1 MLLQTHQKT
10 QDNKVAFSK
19 RKKIKDLDKLSASKK
34 QQAKE
39 LEELVESYL
48 NVDEATRPTN
58 QKGSGL
64 YGTSQIK
71 RELKYSASPNEKVI
85 EHDGAYITFG
95 GDKVT
100 GIASTSTG
108 TDAARID
115 LVVGRMSP
123 ATPPDGSFVDNSFQS
138 DAARIYI
145 SQLTDIDANFGI
157 DPGKTGYMKARSG
170 IGIKADGV
178 RVIGREGIKLV
189 TGRMQG
195 TNEKNSVDGKLLPA
209 PMIELI
215 AGNNTE
221 VRKVPLSGLSGES
234 ETYDPLQGVAMG
246 HNVVK
251 ALQDMVEMQQDL
263 IGVMRKVKN
272 SQRLYNLAINIACA
286 VPAAIGGPIAAGAY
300 ALFVAS
306 DIKTSM
312 QLWQSS
318 IDTSLF
324 EINYLTSFGY
334 RYIESRN
341 VKTT

>member
-1 MLLQTHQKT
+1 MPISKKKKT
-10 QDNKVAFSK
+10 
-19 RKKIKDLDKLSASKK
+19 KDLEKMSASKR
-34 QQAKE
+34 AE
-39 LEELVESYL
+39 AERLEKLVEEYL
-48 NVDEATRPTN
+48 SSDSSAKVTN

-64 YGTSQIK
+64 FGTAQLK
-71 RELKYSASPNEKVI
+71 RELKYSKNPDEKVI
-85 EHDGAYITFG
+85 EHGDSYITLG

-100 GIASTSTG
+100 GIGSTSTA
-108 TDAARID
+108 TEAAKID

-123 ATPPDGSFVDNSFQS
+123 SKPSDGSYVDNSFQA

-145 SQLTDIDANFGI
+145 SQLTDIDLNFGI
-157 DPGKTGYMKARSG
+157 DPGKTGYMKDRSG

-178 RVIGREGIKLV
+178 RIVGREGIKLV

-195 TNEKNSVDGKLLPA
+195 TNEKNSVGGKMLPA

-215 AGNNTE
+215 AGNNSE
-221 VRKVPLSGLSGES
+221 VRNIPLSGLSGEKES
-234 ETYDPLQGVAMG
+234 FDPLQGVAMG

-263 IGVMRKVKN
+263 IGIVRKVKN
-272 SQRLYNLAINIACA
+272 NQKLLNVAINIAMA
-286 VPAAIGGPIAAGAY
+286 LPPFIGGPLLGAAY
-300 ALFVAS
+300 SLFVAS
-306 DIKTSM
+306 DVKTSM

-324 EINYLTSFGY
+324 EVNYLTSMGY

>member
-1 MLLQTHQKT
+1 MSI
-10 QDNKVAFSK
+10 SK
-19 RKKIKDLDKLSASKK
+19 RKKVKDLEKLSATKK
-34 QQAKE
+34 AKAKE
-39 LEELVESYL
+39 LQDLVDKYLTSDQES
-48 NVDEATRPTN
+48 RPLN

-71 RELKYSASPNEKVI
+71 RELTYSKSPNEKVI
-85 EHDGAYITFG
+85 EHDGSFITLG

-100 GIASTSTG
+100 GIGSTSTS

-123 ATPPDGSFVDNSFQS
+123 SVPPDGSFVDNNFQA

-145 SQLTDIDANFGI
+145 SQLTDIDASFGI

-178 RVIGREGIKLV
+178 RIIGREGIKLV

-195 TNEKNSVDGKLLPA
+195 TNEKNSVGGKMLPA

-221 VRKVPLSGLSGES
+221 ARKVPLSGLSGES
-234 ETYDPLQGVAMG
+234 EIYDPLQGVAMG

-251 ALQDMVEMQQDL
+251 AFEDMVGMQQDL
-263 IGVMRKVKN
+263 IGIVRKVKN
-272 SQRLYNLAINIACA
+272 QQRLYNLAINIACSLPA
-286 VPAAIGGPIAAGAY
+286 VIGMPIAAGAY
-300 ALFVAS
+300 ALFVAG
-306 DIKTSM
+306 DIKTSQ

-324 EINYLTSFGY
+324 EVNYLTSFGY

>member
-1 MLLQTHQKT
+1 MPI
-10 QDNKVAFSK
+10 SK
-19 RKKIKDLDKLSASKK
+19 RKKVKDLEKLSATKK
-34 QQAKE
+34 AKAKE
-39 LEELVESYL
+39 LQDLVDKYLASDQES
-48 NVDEATRPTN
+48 RPLN

-71 RELKYSASPNEKVI
+71 RELIYSKSPNEKVI
-85 EHDGAYITFG
+85 EHDGSFITLG

-100 GIASTSTG
+100 GIGSTSTS

-123 ATPPDGSFVDNSFQS
+123 SVPPDGSFVDNNFQA

-145 SQLTDIDANFGI
+145 SQLTDIDASFGI
-157 DPGKTGYMKARSG
+157 DPGKTGFMKARSG

-178 RVIGREGIKLV
+178 RIIGREGIKLV

-195 TNEKNSVDGKLLPA
+195 TDEKNSVGGKMLPA

-215 AGNNTE
+215 AGNNSE
-221 VRKVPLSGLSGES
+221 ARKVPLSGLSGES
-234 ETYDPLQGVAMG
+234 EIYDPLQGVAMG

-251 ALQDMVEMQQDL
+251 ALEDMVGMQQDL
-263 IGVMRKVKN
+263 IGIVRKVKN
-272 SQRLYNLAINIACA
+272 QQRLYNLAINIACA
-286 VPAAIGGPIAAGAY
+286 LPPVIGGPVAAGAY
-300 ALFVAS
+300 ALFIAN
-306 DIKTSM
+306 DIKTSQ

>member
-1 MLLQTHQKT
+1 MSL
-10 QDNKVAFSK
+10 SK
-19 RKKIKDLDKLSASKK
+19 KKKIKDLNKLKATKK
-34 QQAKE
+34 QQALE
-39 LEELVESYL
+39 LEKLVEEYL
-48 NVDEATRPTN
+48 SSDTDSRVTNV
-58 QKGSGL
+58 KGSGL

-71 RELKYSASPNEKVI
+71 RELKYSTSPNEKVI
-85 EHDGAYITFG
+85 EHDGSYITLG

-100 GIASTSTG
+100 GIASTSTS
-108 TDAARID
+108 TDASRID
-115 LVVGRMSP
+115 LVVGRLSP
-123 ATPPDGSFVDNSFQS
+123 SQPVDGSYVDNSFEA

-145 SQLTDIDANFGI
+145 SQLTDIDANFGV

-178 RVIGREGIKLV
+178 RIIGREGIKLV

-195 TNEKNSVDGKLLPA
+195 SNEKNSVGGKMLPA

-221 VRKVPLSGLSGES
+221 PRRIPLSGLSGES
-234 ETYDPLQGVAMG
+234 EIYDPLQGVAMG

-251 ALQDMVEMQQDL
+251 ALEDMVGMQQDL
-263 IGVMRKVKN
+263 IGVVRKVKN
-272 SQRLYNLAINIACA
+272 QQRLYNLAINIACA
-286 VPAAIGGPIAAGAY
+286 VPPAIGGPIAAGAY

-306 DIKTSM
+306 DVKTSM

>member
-1 MLLQTHQKT
+1 MPI
-10 QDNKVAFSK
+10 SK
-19 RKKIKDLDKLSASKK
+19 RKKVKDLEKLSATKK
-34 QQAKE
+34 AKAKE
-39 LEELVESYL
+39 LQDLVDKYLTSDQES
-48 NVDEATRPTN
+48 RPLN

-71 RELKYSASPNEKVI
+71 RELTYSKSPNEKVI
-85 EHDGAYITFG
+85 EHDGSFITLG

-100 GIASTSTG
+100 GIGSTSTS

-123 ATPPDGSFVDNSFQS
+123 SVPPDGSFVDNNFQA

-145 SQLTDIDANFGI
+145 SQLTDIDASFGI

-178 RVIGREGIKLV
+178 RIIGREGIKLV

-195 TNEKNSVDGKLLPA
+195 TNEKNSVGGKMLPA

-221 VRKVPLSGLSGES
+221 ARKVPLSGLSGES
-234 ETYDPLQGVAMG
+234 EIYDPLQGVAMG

-251 ALQDMVEMQQDL
+251 AFEDMVGMQQDL
-263 IGVMRKVKN
+263 IGIVRKVKN
-272 SQRLYNLAINIACA
+272 QQRLYNLAINIACSLPA
-286 VPAAIGGPIAAGAY
+286 VIGMPIAAGAY
-300 ALFVAS
+300 ALFVAG
-306 DIKTSM
+306 DIKTSQ

-324 EINYLTSFGY
+324 EVNYLTSFGY

>member
-1 MLLQTHQKT
+1 MSI
-10 QDNKVAFSK
+10 SK
-19 RKKIKDLDKLSASKK
+19 RKKVKDLEKLSATKK
-34 QQAKE
+34 AKAKE
-39 LEELVESYL
+39 LEELVEKYL
-48 NVDEATRPTN
+48 SSDQESRPLN

-71 RELKYSASPNEKVI
+71 RELAYSKSPNEKVI
-85 EHDGAYITFG
+85 EHDGSFITLG

-100 GIASTSTG
+100 GIGSTSTS

-123 ATPPDGSFVDNSFQS
+123 SVPPDGSFVDNNFQA

-145 SQLTDIDANFGI
+145 SQLTDIDASFGI

-195 TNEKNSVDGKLLPA
+195 TNEKNSVGGKMLPA

-221 VRKVPLSGLSGES
+221 SRKVPLSGLSGES
-234 ETYDPLQGVAMG
+234 EIYDPLQGVAMG

-251 ALQDMVEMQQDL
+251 AFEDMVGMQQDL
-263 IGVMRKVKN
+263 IGVVRKVKN
-272 SQRLYNLAINIACA
+272 QQRLYNLAINIACA
-286 VPAAIGGPIAAGAY
+286 VPPVIGGPIAAGAY
-300 ALFVAS
+300 ALFVAG

-324 EINYLTSFGY
+324 EVNYLTSFGY